1 MGDLGDQIHHEHPF
15 QTPADQREPA
25 RRLRGRLA
33 SPVTIWTAYGPDGPV
48 GLTVSSIVVAEGKPS
63 ALMGLISPTTDLWD
77 AIGDSKRFVVHIL
90 DDSRRELAERFA
102 GLRPSPGG
110 IFHGLVVQRGDHGPV
125 LTDLKERAHCTLFDT
140 IDAGYQRL
148 VRGLIQEI
156 EVAEL
161 VSPLVYFR
169 GGFRSLDM

>member
-1 MGDLGDQIHHEHPF
+1 MGDLDDQIHHEHPF

-33 SPVTIWTAYGPDGPV
+33 SPVTIWTSYGTDGPV
-48 GLTVSSIVVAEGKPS
+48 GLTVSSIIVAEGRPS
-63 ALMGLISPTTDLWD
+63 ALIGLINPTTDLWD
-77 AIGDSKRFVVHIL
+77 AIRESERFVVHIL

-110 IFHGLVVQRGDHGPV
+110 TFRGLVVQRGDHGPV
-125 LTDLKERAHCTLFDT
+125 LTDLTERAHCTLFDT

-148 VRGLIQEI
+148 VRGLIQEV
-156 EVAEL
+156 EVSEL
-161 VSPLVYFR
+161 VSPLVHFR
-169 GGFRSLDM
+169 GGYRSLD